1 MISQIN
7 DYPDLFAINKANFT
21 INKTQFNLKEAIK
34 QISDYYE
41 LMAGF
46 KQISDYYEHMAGSKK
61 LSFKLELHKNLP
73 LYIEADKERLQQIIR
88 NLL

>member
-41 LMAGF
+41 
-46 KQISDYYEHMAGSKK
+46 HMAGSK
-61 LSFKLELHKNLP
+61 
-73 LYIEADKERLQQIIR
+73 QISD
-88 NLL
+88 